1 VNPFFEASESIS
13 FAQGLLLLIPYPTCK
28 YHPFMQLFINLP
40 VEDIQRSRTFFGAL
54 GFDFVEGFS
63 GPDNVCVRLSDQQ
76 FIMLLNRPRF
86 ADFVKGDVADPQR
99 AVGCTLSIH
108 LDHREEV
115 TSLVEKAFALGARPN
130 LPASDHGFMLG
141 WSFLDLDGYLWEP
154 FWMDPAHAAS
164 QQSAPE

>member
-1 VNPFFEASESIS
+1 
-13 FAQGLLLLIPYPTCK
+13 
-28 YHPFMQLFINLP
+28 MQLFINLP

-86 ADFVKGDVADPQR
+86 ADFVKGEVADPQR

-130 LPASDHGFMLG
+130 LPAADHGFMLG

-154 FWMDPAHAAS
+154 FWMDPPHAAA
-164 QQSAPE
+164 QQSATE